1 MVYAGEKVPN
11 IALQDPA
18 IGGLVLVPVVGHE
31 ALQQIQAVVHPFVN
45 LGSAVG
51 RDEAVGDRFIERVIN
66 QGVLDHLIDEGRGL
80 DQPLLRLIDEEGL
93 KLSGLVGIGVQDI
106 GCLLYTFHHE
116 DEGSG
121 HRREELGVHLAL
133 HEVGHGLFH
142 HAGDAHGVVSYT
154 HLDVYKRQ
162 IRKWSM

>member
-106 GCLLYTFHHE
+106 GQTLREHE
-116 DEGSG
+116 SVGLILCGAHFLPLAPSG
-121 HRREELGVHLAL
+121 RK
-133 HEVGHGLFH
+133 VGQ
-142 HAGDAHGVVSYT
+142 V
-154 HLDVYKRQ
+154 
-162 IRKWSM
+162 